1 MARADSRRPFT
12 METRVLSQGRLV
24 VNKVALGQVFLR
36 VLRVFPGNIIA
47 PYLHLH
53 VLLPEG
59 QTNEAWEP
67 AYIAVETG
75 GGSRYKLPGPGA

>member
-1 MARADSRRPFT
+1 VAD
-12 METRVLSQGRLV
+12 EVI
-24 VNKVALGQVFLR
+24 LGQVFLR

-53 VLLPEG
+53 VLLREG

-67 AYIAVETG
+67 ACIAVETG